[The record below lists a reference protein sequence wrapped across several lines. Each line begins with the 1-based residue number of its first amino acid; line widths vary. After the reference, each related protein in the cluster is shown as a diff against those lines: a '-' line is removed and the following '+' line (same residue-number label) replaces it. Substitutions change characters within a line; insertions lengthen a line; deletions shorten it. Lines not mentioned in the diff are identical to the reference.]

1 MKLINYGDTDWLIG
15 DDAATLLLEYSVLM
29 AKGGSADSVD
39 VAVLKTDGSPE
50 SVSFLIGPATMM
62 TSRAFDTAFDE
73 PDNELAVARMER
85 AMRDLVPTPIS
96 RMTSSEIESLARTF
110 EGSDDADG

>member
-73 PDNELAVARMER
+73 PDNAEAIEVVRGRMDAIVSPPPVLPAAPSDGLDEY
-85 AMRDLVPTPIS
+85 DL
-96 RMTSSEIESLARTF
+96 
-110 EGSDDADG
+110 